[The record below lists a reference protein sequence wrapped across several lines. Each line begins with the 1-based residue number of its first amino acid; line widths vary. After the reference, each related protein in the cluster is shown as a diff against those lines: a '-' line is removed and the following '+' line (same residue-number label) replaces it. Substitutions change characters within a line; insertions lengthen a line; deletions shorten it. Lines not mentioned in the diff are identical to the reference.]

1 MNRVSISTPV
11 PMPCP
16 AWIKQLAAIHPD
28 DLTLEERAALDAH
41 VQSCESC
48 AAVLAEYRRMDVGI
62 LALPPVLPL
71 QKLPAELQESPAF
84 PSIPRAPLRPLPL
97 LPSYRANRWA
107 RAVSVLAAVLVVG
120 AIIGGFALLLT
131 KHQSQIGGTGAGKV
145 IFVASRGSDGTI
157 YALDP
162 SDGTML
168 WQYNIGQ
175 KLSGDLIASNGSVYA
190 IAGNHAYALNE
201 NDGSLRW
208 TSPAIQG
215 GALPPMF
222 SDGNAVYLSSP
233 TAVYA
238 LSAKDGHMLWSRS
251 SPGCSSCSAAFAA
264 VQDGVA
270 YAYLDGLYALNAS
283 NGTVLWHHPE
293 LQFTTPSFAVAEGK
307 VYVPEE
313 HAGKVAELRA
323 SDGTLLHTFTYL
335 KDQPIEMIVS
345 NGILYVDS
353 GGQETYAI
361 QVSDDSVLW
370 QDDFRQNKRF
380 GSFIFGLSAADESGL
395 YFAFTTVAV
404 DSIQPVSSSGSPI
417 AGATPSTSSAAS
429 TQVYALNAGDGL
441 IRWYW
446 RPSNNPG
453 SASNALVLNGTV
465 YVSIGDSL
473 YALNATNGKQL
484 WVLTEQ
490 SPLSSP
496 VTG

>member
-1 MNRVSISTPV
+1 MNRMNIHTPI

-16 AWIKQLAAIHPD
+16 VWAELLAAVHPD
-28 DLTLEERAALDAH
+28 DLKPEEREALNAH
-41 VQSCESC
+41 IQSCESC
-48 AAVLAEYRRMDVGI
+48 AAVLAEYRRMDAGI

-71 QKLPAELQESPAF
+71 QKLPAEPQELPAF
-84 PSIPRAPLRPLPL
+84 PSIVPASQKLSPPR
-97 LPSYRANRWA
+97 PSQRVKRWA
-107 RAVSVLAAVLVVG
+107 RAASVLAAVLVVG

-131 KHQSQIGGTGAGKV
+131 KHQSQTGGAGAGQV
-145 IFVASRGSDGTI
+145 IFVASRGNDGTV
-157 YALDP
+157 YAVHP
-162 SDGTML
+162 SDGAIL
-168 WQYNIGQ
+168 WQYGIGQ
-175 KLSGDLIASNGSVYA
+175 KLSGDLAASNGEVYASASNHVYA
-190 IAGNHAYALNE
+190 INIS
-201 NDGSLRW
+201 DGSLRW

-222 SDGNAVYLSSP
+222 ADGNAVYLSSP

-238 LSAKDGHMLWSRS
+238 LSSKDGHVLWSRS

-283 NGTVLWHHPE
+283 DGKVLWHHPE
-293 LQFTTPSFAVAEGK
+293 LQFTTRSFAVADGK

-313 HAGKVAELRA
+313 HAGKVVELRA
-323 SDGTLLHTFTYL
+323 SDGTFLHTFTYL
-335 KDQPIEMIVS
+335 KDQPIEMLVS
-345 NGILYVDS
+345 NGVLYVDS
-353 GGQETYAI
+353 GGQEMYAL

-370 QDDFRQNKRF
+370 HDVFRHNKRF
-380 GSFIFGLSAADESGL
+380 GDFIFGLSAADDSGL
-395 YFAFTTVAV
+395 YFAFTTAVV

-429 TQVYALNAGDGL
+429 TQVYALNVGDGL

-453 SASNALVLNGTV
+453 SASNALALNGTV